1 VTAQLDFEVRRED
14 EAAVG
19 RPWRRSATCFRA
31 NVTRAQAAD
40 NATDRKVRYQVTLI
54 NQNNL
59 QPRESITLAVEV
71 RDVDQTAAA
80 FTSFVSEQNG
90 RRRRRACPASVAAG

>member
-1 VTAQLDFEVRRED
+1 
-14 EAAVG
+14 
-19 RPWRRSATCFRA
+19 
-31 NVTRAQAAD
+31 VTRAQAAD

-71 RDVDQTAAA
+71 RDVDQTRPR
-80 FTSFVSEQNG
+80 SLPS
-90 RRRRRACPASVAAG
+90 